1 MKERV
6 YESPDCL
13 ILQFE
18 KNDVVRTSGK
28 NGDVYVEDGFDENW
42 GSPN

>member
-1 MKERV
+1 MKKRV
-6 YESPDCL
+6 YESPDCV

-28 NGDVYVEDGFDENW
+28 NGDVYVEDSFNENW